1 LILAF
6 DAHEILHALGKKIG
20 KPSKL
25 QTWLET
31 MPERFQLQFRYVW
44 NYCKHSRRDLEEGTP
59 HDPRHADVLIY
70 FAGQCYGD
78 VSGKPTPLMLAF
90 KLRFL
95 LEHPESG
102 FLETVEDVSKLANVY
117 QASARISRQEF
128 LDEYLPLIQS
138 NLPRF
143 HSGDPPEL
151 EKP

>member
-1 LILAF
+1 MPTKF
-6 DAHEILHALGKKIG
+6 FT
-20 KPSKL
+20 PSERKL
-25 QTWLET
+25 
-31 MPERFQLQFRYVW
+31 V
-44 NYCKHSRRDLEEGTP
+44 SRRNFKRGSKRCPSVFNCSSDMSGATANTRGGTWKKAHP
-59 HDPRHADVLIY
+59 HDPRDADVLIY

-102 FLETVEDVSKLANVY
+102 FLETVEVSKLGNVY

-128 LDEYLPLIQS
+128 LDEFLSLIQS